1 MSCGNSSR
9 NDSDSAHQAVLLLF
23 SVPTCLVGSALNGM
37 ALYTICREVKKLTKS
52 FIYVINLVISDSLL
66 LFALPFKVYAF
77 YAKYDWS
84 RKMGKSFCRFLE
96 SLCFVNT
103 YTSILVITLIC
114 MDRYIAVAHPF
125 NARTISSP
133 RTIAG
138 VCAAIWTVVCSCTVH
153 IYFTSQS
160 ESCFYYLSPLVLDI
174 VFIAPLGLVFVVCS
188 LVMLFCS
195 IRIVHSLK
203 GGAGEAQARGNEKC
217 TKVLLSNLFTFL
229 ICFTPYHAALLLYA
243 SAVSGLISEHYCE
256 RLRHGLHFTLY
267 LANINSCLDSVYYFY
282 SIKELR
288 RAERVSGT
296 AAQMEVGDT
305 SMGSTVNELLDSRR
319 H

>member
-1 MSCGNSSR
+1 
-9 NDSDSAHQAVLLLF
+9 
-23 SVPTCLVGSALNGM
+23 M
-37 ALYTICREVKKLTKS
+37 ALYTICCEVKKPTKS
-52 FIYVINLVISDSLL
+52 FIYVMNLVVSDSLL

-77 YAKYDWS
+77 FVNNDWS
-84 RKMGKSFCRFLE
+84 RKMGKNFCRVLE

-114 MDRYIAVAHPF
+114 VDRYVAVVHPF

-138 VCAAIWTVVCSCTVH
+138 VCAAIWIIVCSCTLH

-160 ESCFYYLSPLVLDI
+160 ESCFYHLSPRVLDI
-174 VFIAPLGLVFVVCS
+174 VFIAPLGVVFVVCA
-188 LVMLFCS
+188 LIMVLCS
-195 IRIVHSLK
+195 IGIVHSLRDR
-203 GGAGEAQARGNEKC
+203 ASDPRDRGNEKC

-243 SAVSGLISEHYCE
+243 SAVNGFISEQYYEC
-256 RLRHGLHFTLY
+256 LRHALHFTLY
-267 LANINSCLDSVYYFY
+267 LANVNCCLDSIYYFY
-282 SIKELR
+282 AIKELR

-296 AAQMEVGDT
+296 AVPMEVADT
-305 SMGSTVNELLDSRR
+305 SMGSTVNELRDPSS